1 MIILYRSTTPFLRTI
16 PLRGVPVDVSVPTL
30 FRGLVL
36 NGEAQGGGAL
46 DRAASQSKGTE
57 EEIEGVSAGERCIGY
72 EGLGRGVVGR
82 GPFMKDPEGV

>member
-1 MIILYRSTTPFLRTI
+1 MIILYRSKMPFLHTI
-16 PLRGVPVDVSVPTL
+16 PLCGVPVDVSVPTL
-30 FRGLVL
+30 FRGLAL

-46 DRAASQSKGTE
+46 DRAASQSNGTE

-82 GPFMKDPEGV
+82 GPFMRDPEGV